1 MKYPLRLVI
10 GPRDLRIADA
20 YGMIVCQM
28 ELVEHARELADHIV
42 RSANR
47 WHRWRKWF
55 STDAWSREC

>member
-20 YGMIVCQM
+20 NGMIVCKM
-28 ELVEHARELADHIV
+28 EPVVGDRELADHIV

-55 STDAWSREC
+55 RPMWEG